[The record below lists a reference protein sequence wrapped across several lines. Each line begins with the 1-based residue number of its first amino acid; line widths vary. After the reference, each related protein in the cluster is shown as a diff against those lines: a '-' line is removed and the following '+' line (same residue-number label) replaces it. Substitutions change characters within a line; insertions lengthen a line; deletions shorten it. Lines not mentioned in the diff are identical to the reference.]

1 MQPGSMRS
9 KLCSVLA
16 AGRSSDHFCGNKR
29 WISKCD
35 VCENNNTQVL
45 TFWKPE
51 LLLWLQTVCLQLHV
65 LSCTQGKDRTD
76 LLLCLLSLLFVGN

>member
-16 AGRSSDHFCGNKR
+16 AGRSSDHFCGNKH

-51 LLLWLQTVCLQLHV
+51 LLLWL
-65 LSCTQGKDRTD
+65 
-76 LLLCLLSLLFVGN
+76 